1 MAKKAEIKRDL
12 TNCYT
17 VRQTAQ
23 LLGLTVKRV
32 RQLLNE
38 GKLTRVATDP
48 IILIDQI
55 EAIEFKKIREADPR
69 KSPAYSTY
77 NKKTD
82 LDKLVEQFQ
91 KTIELTVENN
101 RRALEMSSEASKRV
115 EENYLR
121 QIQELRAEL
130 ERARARRWFKR

>member
-12 TNCYT
+12 TNSYT

-55 EAIEFKKIREADPR
+55 EVIEFRKVREADPR

-77 NKKTD
+77 NKKTE
-82 LDKLVEQFQ
+82 LDKLVESFQ
-91 KTIELTVENN
+91 KTIENN
-101 RRALEMSSEASKRV
+101 RRALEMSTEANKRV

-121 QIQELRAEL
+121 QIQELRTEL

>member
-1 MAKKAEIKRDL
+1 MAKKPEIKRDL

-55 EAIEFKKIREADPR
+55 EVIEFKKIREADPR

-82 LDKLVEQFQ
+82 LDKLVESFQ
-91 KTIELTVENN
+91 KTIELIDENN
-101 RRALEMSSEASKRV
+101 RRAIQTSDEANKRV

-121 QIQELRAEL
+121 QIQELRTEL

>member
-12 TNCYT
+12 TNSYT

-55 EAIEFKKIREADPR
+55 EVIEFRKVREADPR

-77 NKKTD
+77 NKKTE
-82 LDKLVEQFQ
+82 LDKWAGVLGVNAPAIIFQGKLNDEQKVKFCFAILKQ
-91 KTIELTVENN
+91 LQVLSNK
-101 RRALEMSSEASKRV
+101 K
-115 EENYLR
+115 
-121 QIQELRAEL
+121 
-130 ERARARRWFKR
+130 